1 MPTQRGPNE
10 RTAARKTSGGSAPL
24 DQLRRREITLDA
36 YLDFRAD
43 ESVKHLSAKLP
54 ALRVRMLRDTARQL
68 LSSDPVLL
76 RMLKGITGVDPGDSA
91 EK

>member
-1 MPTQRGPNE
+1 MPTQGRPNAG
-10 RTAARKTSGGSAPL
+10 TAVRKTAGGSAPL

-43 ESVKHLSAKLP
+43 ESVKHLTQKLP
-54 ALRVRMLRDTARQL
+54 ASRVRMLRETAREL

-76 RMLKGITGVDPGDSA
+76 RMLKGITGAEPGASP